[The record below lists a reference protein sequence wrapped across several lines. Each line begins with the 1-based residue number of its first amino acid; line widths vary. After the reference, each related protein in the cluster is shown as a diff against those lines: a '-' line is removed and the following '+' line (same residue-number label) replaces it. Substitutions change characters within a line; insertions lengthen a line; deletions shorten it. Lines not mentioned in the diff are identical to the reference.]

1 MNHKNVVKK
10 KMLIVI
16 RYGRDHYKT
25 EQMCDRAVG
34 NYRHV
39 FKLVLDSYMIQT
51 MCEKAVNT

>member
-1 MNHKNVVKK
+1 
-10 KMLIVI
+10 MLIVI

-39 FKLVLDSYMIQT
+39 FKLVLDSYMTQT